1 MMMMMMMMIM
11 MTVKRRIFFDAN
23 DEWISVPEKRRRETK
38 ATRGRD
44 RQETLLAVDD
54 DGNPSFSL
62 RVARF
67 ITSLWRV
74 KHKQREDFSPTQ
86 NFLVV
91 LLLVLQLI
99 LQTATFR
106 VNSTLH

>member
-1 MMMMMMMMIM
+1 MMMMMMMMMMIM
-11 MTVKRRIFFDAN
+11 MTVSKRRIFFDAN

-67 ITSLWRV
+67 ITSLW
-74 KHKQREDFSPTQ
+74 
-86 NFLVV
+86 
-91 LLLVLQLI
+91 
-99 LQTATFR
+99 
-106 VNSTLH
+106 

>member
-1 MMMMMMMMIM
+1 MMMMMMMMMMIM
-11 MTVKRRIFFDAN
+11 MMTVSKRRISFDAN

-62 RVARF
+62 RGARF
-67 ITSLWRV
+67 ITSLW
-74 KHKQREDFSPTQ
+74 
-86 NFLVV
+86 
-91 LLLVLQLI
+91 
-99 LQTATFR
+99 
-106 VNSTLH
+106 

>member
-1 MMMMMMMMIM
+1 MMMMMMMMMMMIM
-11 MTVKRRIFFDAN
+11 MTFLRFAKRRIFFDAN

-67 ITSLWRV
+67 ITSLW
-74 KHKQREDFSPTQ
+74 
-86 NFLVV
+86 
-91 LLLVLQLI
+91 
-99 LQTATFR
+99 
-106 VNSTLH
+106 